1 MIGMPVPHLTRGV
14 AVAAFGTALA
24 LLLSGCGDESTA
36 LSDRQQDVRSTQ
48 SNVKMTDCASQCT
61 GELDGA
67 KYAIKLPDQ
76 WNGTLLLYSHGYR
89 FAAPAPPSFDPVNT
103 NAQIS
108 STDNDGTGSDPLS
121 ASLLAAGY
129 ALAGSSYKSNG
140 WAAADGV
147 KAGVDLHAQ
156 FVKLVGTPK
165 RTYVWGD
172 SLGGLVTELIA
183 EAHPDW
189 VDGAAPMCGVLA
201 GPNYNFDAALDVA
214 FAVKA
219 LVDPQLELT
228 GYASQEDAS
237 ANWQHASAAVQQA
250 AADVSGGGTAK
261 VMFIAALVDA
271 PTATTTYDGHDLPS
285 QVKARVEAVLTALA
299 FGTSG
304 RYELEQRIG
313 GNPSGNADADYAGRI
328 DTAEATLI
336 STVGGKIEALQQQLA
351 ATSRVTADATA
362 RAAFDELGDPS
373 GLLTVPTVT
382 MHTEQDPLVLVQNET
397 VFAARAAAAKRSARL
412 VQFYIA
418 PPKTYSETT
427 KAPYGAGHCRF
438 TDAQRQG
445 LIDVLDGWVRRSV
458 YPNAAGSAEQLG
470 EGVDPAYQPGP
481 WPAAESS

>member
-1 MIGMPVPHLTRGV
+1 MPVPHLSRRV
-14 AVAAFGTALA
+14 AVAAAGTAAA
-24 LLLSGCGDESTA
+24 LLLSGCGDPSTP
-36 LSDRQQDVRSTQ
+36 LSDRQQDVRSSD

-67 KYAIKLPDQ
+67 KYAIKLPER

-103 NAQIS
+103 NAQVS
-108 STDNDGTGSDPLS
+108 STDSDGTGADPLS

-156 FVKLVGTPK
+156 FVALVGTPK

-172 SLGGLVTELIA
+172 SLGGLVTELLA

-214 FAVKA
+214 FAVKT
-219 LVDPQLELT
+219 LIDPQLKLT
-228 GYASQEDAS
+228 GYTSQEDAS
-237 ANWQHASAAVQQA
+237 ANWVHASEAVKTA
-250 AADVSGGGTAK
+250 AADVAGGGTAK
-261 VMFIAALVDA
+261 AIFIGSLVDA
-271 PTATTTYDGHDLPS
+271 PVATLTYDGHDVTS
-285 QVKARVEAVLTALA
+285 QVKARVEALLTALA

-304 RYELEQRIG
+304 RYELEQRVG
-313 GNPSGNADADYAGRI
+313 GNPSDNSEADYSGRI
-328 DTAEATLI
+328 DAAEADLI
-336 STVGGKIEALQQQLA
+336 GTVGGKLEALQQQLA
-351 ATSRVTADATA
+351 AAPRVTADSTA
-362 RAAFDELGDPS
+362 RAAFEQLGNPS
-373 GLLTVPTVT
+373 GKLTVPTAT

-397 VFAARAAAAKRSARL
+397 VFAARASAAKRSSQL
-412 VQFYIA
+412 VQFFIK
-418 PPKTYSETT
+418 PPATYSETT

-438 TDAQRQG
+438 SDGQRQG
-445 LIDVLDGWVRRSV
+445 LINVLDNWVRRSV
-458 YPNAAGSAEQLG
+458 YPSATGSASLIGQG
-470 EGVDPAYQPGP
+470 ADPTYRPGP
-481 WPAAESS
+481 WPGDESS

>member
-1 MIGMPVPHLTRGV
+1 V
-14 AVAAFGTALA
+14 ASGAALA
-24 LLLSGCGDESTA
+24 LLLSGCGDASTA
-36 LSDRQQDVRSTQ
+36 LSDRQQNVRSTD
-48 SNVKMTDCASQCT
+48 SNVKMTDCASECT

-67 KYAIKLPDQ
+67 KYAIKLPAK

-89 FAAPAPPSFDPVNT
+89 FAAPAPPNFDPVNT
-103 NAQIS
+103 NAQVS

-121 ASLLAAGY
+121 INLLEAGY

-147 KAGVDLHAQ
+147 KAGTDLHAQ

-172 SLGGLVTELIA
+172 SLGGLVTELLA

-219 LVDPQLELT
+219 LIDPQLKLT
-228 GYASQEDAS
+228 GYTSQEDAS
-237 ANWQHASAAVQQA
+237 ANWQHASAAVQTA
-250 AADVSGGGTAK
+250 AADVAGGGTAK
-261 VMFIAALVDA
+261 ALFIGSLVDA
-271 PTATTTYDGHDLPS
+271 PTATQTYDGHDLPS

-313 GNPSGNADADYAGRI
+313 GNPSDNSNADYASRI
-328 DTAEATLI
+328 DTAEASLI
-336 STVGGKIEALQQQLA
+336 STVGGNVDKLQQQLA
-351 ATSRVTADATA
+351 AESTITADATA
-362 RAAFDELGDPS
+362 RSAFEKLGDPT
-373 GLLTVPTVT
+373 GKLTAPTVT

-397 VFAARAAAAKRSARL
+397 VFAARAAAAKRSAKL

-418 PPKTYSETT
+418 PPKTYSETE

-438 TDAQRQG
+438 SDGQRLG
-445 LIDVLDGWVRRSV
+445 LINVLDGWVRHSIF
-458 YPNAAGSAEQLG
+458 PSPSGSAGQLG
-470 EGVDPAYQPGP
+470 EGVDPAYQPGQ
-481 WPAAESS
+481 WPVAESS